1 MVSIQRRLPGSLIGS
16 GFDVI
21 QHHMEIRGLGIINIR
36 QLFGVETIRGEKRI
50 ELVLE
55 LVAWDQQMEYER
67 VGLEEEKYTLLGV
80 DLPML
85 KIPVTP
91 ARNLS
96 TIIEVAAR
104 NHLLKR
110 MGFNSAVE
118 LEGKLLRKM
127 QDKGDP
133 SNSAS

>member
-1 MVSIQRRLPGSLIGS
+1 
-16 GFDVI
+16 
-21 QHHMEIRGLGIINIR
+21 MEIRGLGIINIR

-96 TIIEVAAR
+96 TIIEVATR

-110 MGFNSAVE
+110 MGLNSAVE
-118 LEGKLLRKM
+118 LESKLLRKM
-127 QDKGDP
+127 QERGQM
-133 SNSAS
+133 